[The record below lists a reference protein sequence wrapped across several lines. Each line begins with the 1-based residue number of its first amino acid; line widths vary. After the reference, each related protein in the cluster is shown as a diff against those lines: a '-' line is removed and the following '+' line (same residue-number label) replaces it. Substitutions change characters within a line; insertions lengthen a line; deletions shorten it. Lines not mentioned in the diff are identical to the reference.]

1 MARVEWPNS
10 LLFASIYGVV
20 ESASTALFGAVI
32 GSWVDRL
39 AYAKVMAVDPELL
52 IHSDLKSR
60 NFAAF
65 ISLVIRVNFSGAI
78 GVLSTLAGTIL
89 IERDW

>member
-1 MARVEWPNS
+1 
-10 LLFASIYGVV
+10 
-20 ESASTALFGAVI
+20 
-32 GSWVDRL
+32 
-39 AYAKVMAVDPELL
+39 MAVDPELL

-65 ISLVIRVNFSGAI
+65 ISLVIRVNFSGAV

-89 IERDW
+89 IERDWIQLENQMVERWGEYRARSNQLWS